1 MKALNNHK
9 FRVLSLEFNVGLV
22 GLLICCAFSLSSC
35 DNKRVVEE
43 NKELKDS
50 NWYIDSVQT
59 FPLKVE
65 DASKPYNLLI
75 NVRNSESYPY
85 YNLFLRYYLL
95 DSTKKEVK
103 SQQLEL
109 ILMDPV
115 TGKPTGNGLGDI
127 YAHQYPLLKQFTFP
141 KAGLYYVKLKQYMRQ
156 DPLPEINSIG
166 IRLENYSAPEKK

>member
-1 MKALNNHK
+1 MS
-9 FRVLSLEFNVGLV
+9 FLV
-22 GLLICCAFSLSSC
+22 SMSSC
-35 DNKRVVEE
+35 DDNRVAEE
-43 NKELKDS
+43 NKELKDR
-50 NWYIDSVQT
+50 NWHIDSVQN
-59 FPLKVE
+59 FSLNVE

-95 DSTKKEVK
+95 DSTKKEIK

-141 KAGLYYVKLKQYMRQ
+141 KSGVYYVKLKQYMRQ
-156 DPLPEINSIG
+156 DPLPEINSVG
-166 IRLENYSAPEKK
+166 IRLENYTVPEKK